1 MKTYRVQ
8 ITAGGETWDFPS
20 LINANSEDE
29 AISIASIEASIEYDF
44 DIDIDSISAWEV

>member
-8 ITAGGETWDFPS
+8 ITAGGETWDVPY

-29 AISIASIEASIEYDF
+29 AISIASTEYDF

>member
-20 LINANSEDE
+20 IINAHSEDE
-29 AISIASIEASIEYDF
+29 AISIASTEYDF

>member
-29 AISIASIEASIEYDF
+29 AISIASTEYYF

>member
-29 AISIASIEASIEYDF
+29 AISIASTEYDF
-44 DIDIDSISAWEV
+44 DIDIASISAWEV

>member
-8 ITAGGETWDFPS
+8 ITAGGETWDVPYF
-20 LINANSEDE
+20 INANSEDE
-29 AISIASIEASIEYDF
+29 AISIASTEYDL